1 MKKVDCIKYA
11 ESLLVNIPDKDES
24 IKYIL
29 SIATKRPIQELHLV
43 EELSLGEFRK
53 FDKFVKLRSRHVP
66 LDKII
71 GYKEFYDLKIPFNR
85 NVLTP
90 RYETEILTDMVIKD
104 IRKNFKKD
112 PPSVLD
118 LCSGSGCIGLAI
130 ASATGANVTLSDI
143 SPKAIKISK
152 KNNKLNNK
160 LRLKDNKPPMNPN
173 FVVSDLFE
181 RLEYKFDIIVCNPPY
196 IKSQDLQML
205 EIEVRDFDP
214 ILALDGGRDG
224 LDFYRKVIAEAPKYL
239 NDGGKLYLEVGVD
252 QSDKVSKLLSKD
264 FEEIEIKKDLAQIER
279 FIIAKKREKN
289 A

>member
-1 MKKVDCIKYA
+1 MLI
-11 ESLLVNIPDKDES
+11 NIPDKDES

-29 SIATKRPIQELHLV
+29 SIATKCPV
-43 EELSLGEFRK
+43 DELSNIDELTLSEYRK
-53 FDKFVKLRSRHVP
+53 FEKLIKLRSKHVP

-71 GYKEFYDLKIPFNR
+71 GHKDFYDLKIPFNK

-90 RYETEILTDMVIKD
+90 RYETELLTEMVIKD
-104 IRKNFKKD
+104 IHKNYKKS

-130 ASATGANVTLSDI
+130 ASATASHVTMSDI
-143 SPKAIKISK
+143 SSKAIKISK
-152 KNNKLNNK
+152 KNNKYNNK

-181 RLEYKFDIIVCNPPY
+181 GLEYKFDIIVCNPPY

-214 ILALDGGRDG
+214 ILALDGGKDG
-224 LDFYRKVIAEAPKYL
+224 LDFYRRVISDAPKYL
-239 NDGGKLYLEVGVD
+239 NDGGKIYFEVGVG
-252 QSDKVSKLLSKD
+252 QSERVAKLLNKD
-264 FEEIEIKKDLAQIER
+264 FDDIEIKKDYAQIDR
-279 FIIAKKREKN
+279 FIIAKKRDKH
-289 A
+289 AK